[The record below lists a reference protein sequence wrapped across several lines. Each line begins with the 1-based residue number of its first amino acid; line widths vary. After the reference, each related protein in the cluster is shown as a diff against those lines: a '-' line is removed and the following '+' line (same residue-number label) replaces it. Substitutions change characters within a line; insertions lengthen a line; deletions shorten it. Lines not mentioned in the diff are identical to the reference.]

1 MKKKALILTFLTVAA
16 SAITGVGFSSF
27 IIAFQGMPDPV
38 DVPLQNQI
46 EVGAVTTSSLNFLTF
61 GSSKLEGLSIYHAVF
76 GKTYDQNNGTFTNE
90 FTYASGTTAKLKNI
104 NFKAS
109 DYINW
114 KPANF
119 DALQVDWTITFKD
132 AFTGVNLTAAYS
144 FTKTLS
150 NGNSYTSD
158 STTPAATLNNQVL
171 TLSYTIPFVNSANQ
185 KIVEP
190 FVRNNPAAQ
199 GPGYVDFNV
208 SLNFGGTK
216 ANIIQTEQ
224 PSVAVKLTA
233 IKR

>member
-1 MKKKALILTFLTVAA
+1 M
-16 SAITGVGFSSF
+16 
-27 IIAFQGMPDPV
+27 
-38 DVPLQNQI
+38 
-46 EVGAVTTSSLNFLTF
+46 
-61 GSSKLEGLSIYHAVF
+61 
-76 GKTYDQNNGTFTNE
+76 NE
-90 FTYASGTTAKLKNI
+90 FTYASGTTAKLKNVSFSAG
-104 NFKAS
+104 N
-109 DYINW
+109 YINW

-119 DALQVDWTITFKD
+119 DALQVDWIITFKD

-144 FTKTLS
+144 FTKTFTS
-150 NGNSYTSD
+150 GNSYTSNPE
-158 STTPAATLNNQVL
+158 TPAATLNNQVV

-190 FVRNNPAAQ
+190 FVPNNPAAQ

-216 ANIIQTEQ
+216 ANIVQTEQ